1 MKWVVISSTEKEGSW
16 QHAFHRKWG
25 TVLETASEFYN
36 ANLKVIRLNAGPFPE
51 LIQEV
56 LWPFWNVRV
65 LGKEKSW
72 NFHYTWKIS
81 TFSDEK
87 KNSRFY
93 SQKRKKVISY
103 NFTFETSTWIF
114 GRLKWQSTNSN
125 HQHVWRCFRGRNI
138 LGGSGRCLESVL
150 WYNAFL

>member
-1 MKWVVISSTEKEGSW
+1 MKRVVISSTEKAGSW

-36 ANLKVIRLNAGPFPE
+36 TNLKVIMLNSGPFPE

-72 NFHYTWKIS
+72 NFHVRGKSAPSQLLKKKFKILF
-81 TFSDEK
+81 TKEK
-87 KNSRFY
+87 EG
-93 SQKRKKVISY
+93 ISC

-114 GRLKWQSTNSN
+114 GRLKWQSTNSH
-125 HQHVWRCFRGRNI
+125 HQHVLRCFRWKKH
-138 LGGSGRCLESVL
+138 LGGSWRRLESVL
-150 WYNAFL
+150 WYNAFA

>member
-1 MKWVVISSTEKEGSW
+1 MKWVVISSTEKAGSW

-36 ANLKVIRLNAGPFPE
+36 TNLKVIMLNSGPFPE

-87 KNSRFY
+87 KKNSRFS

-103 NFTFETSTWIF
+103 NFTFVTSTWNF
-114 GRLKWQSTNSN
+114 GRLKLQSTNS
-125 HQHVWRCFRGRNI
+125 HYQHVLRCFGRTKI
-138 LGGSGRCLESVL
+138 LGGSWRCLESV
-150 WYNAFL
+150 